1 MNYIITKDGSDAN
14 FLKNFYFYMG
24 SDTTPPCEEMVER
37 YVMMQYLQVSDCL
50 LDVIKFSSHI

>member
-1 MNYIITKDGSDAN
+1 MYLIILKDGADIN

-37 YVMMQYLQVSDCL
+37 YVMM
-50 LDVIKFSSHI
+50 